1 MQASTKNTLTPER
14 DLFGSI
20 RMGYAL
26 IESNK
31 LDDWRKFGKE
41 ALGLHL
47 DRPQSDMLAFRIDGH
62 QRRLIVRQGPAE
74 DFSALGWQLDNEEV
88 LAELLARLHARGVQ
102 TEEGTPEEAQL
113 RGVESFVRFVGPK
126 RQAIE
131 VFTRPLTTDAP
142 LSIQPSGFVTG
153 VGGMGHVAITSKSPE
168 DSIHFW
174 QQIFDARLSD
184 EIEAHIGGVTLDIT
198 FLRLNARHHSVA
210 IAATRGK
217 RMNPI
222 RTLVQHMNMQVATLE
237 DVTAAYQR
245 CRKLGYRIAMG
256 VGQHTNDR
264 ELSFYVHTPSGF
276 EIEIGWGPI
285 SVDEATWQTAKL
297 QGISTWG
304 HKPLDQ
310 TMGDKLG
317 ELTRGIRSLAQT
329 EFQPF

>member
-1 MQASTKNTLTPER
+1 MQTNTQQRNSKT
-14 DLFGSI
+14 DLFGSM

-31 LDDWRKFGKE
+31 LDDWRKFGSE

-47 DRPQSDMLAFRIDGH
+47 DQPGHGVLAFRIDTH
-62 QRRLIVRQGPAE
+62 RRRLIVQQGKSE
-74 DFSALGWQLDNEEV
+74 DFAALGWQLDSQEALEEV
-88 LAELLARLHARGVQ
+88 VARLNQHGVQ
-102 TEEGTPEEAQL
+102 TEQGRPDEAQL

-131 VFTRPLTTDAP
+131 IFTKPLITDRPLD
-142 LSIQPSGFVTG
+142 LKVSGFVTG
-153 VGGMGHVAITSKSPE
+153 AGGMGHVAITSKAPE
-168 DSIHFW
+168 ESINFW
-174 QQIFDARLSD
+174 KQIFDARLSD
-184 EIEAHIGGVTLDIT
+184 EIEARIGGVTLDIT
-198 FLRLNARHHSVA
+198 FLRLNERHHSVA
-210 IAATRGK
+210 IAATRGT

-222 RTLVQHMNMQVATLE
+222 RTLVQHMNMQVASLE
-237 DVTAAYQR
+237 DVTVAYQR
-245 CRKLGYRIAMG
+245 CRKMGYRIAMG

-276 EIEIGWGPI
+276 EIELGWNPI
-285 SVDEATWQTAKL
+285 LVDETTWSPVKH

-310 TMGDKLG
+310 TVGDKIG
-317 ELTRGIRSLAQT
+317 ELTRGLRSLAGT